1 LLESSMA
8 AGSSSGAALD
18 KELGRALVEGH
29 PDALTRAFRR
39 YHSMVHSILRRGLGP
54 QADVE
59 DVVQDVF
66 LALFRSARGLRDANA
81 VRPFVV
87 GIALHML
94 RQEQRRRKRR
104 SRTSELRFT
113 ALTAVGDGPATSY
126 AVIKLKR
133 LLHRLSEQERASLLL
148 RFGHGMTVTE
158 VAEALQV
165 SEPTAKRRLSRARES
180 LGAWAAR
187 DEFLFSYLRG
197 AKVSLT
203 AGMDC

>member
-8 AGSSSGAALD
+8 AGSSGTALD

-39 YHSMVHSILRRGLGP
+39 YHPMVHSILRRGLGP
-54 QADVE
+54 EADVE

-66 LALFRSARGLRDANA
+66 LALFRGARGLRDANA

-104 SRTSELRFT
+104 HRVSELRFT
-113 ALTAVGDGPATSY
+113 VLTAVGDGPATSY

-133 LLHRLSEQERASLLL
+133 LLQRLSDQERASLLL

-158 VAEALQV
+158 VAETLQV
-165 SEPTAKRRLSRARES
+165 SEPTAKRRLSRARET

-187 DEFLFSYLRG
+187 DEFLLSYLRG

>member
-1 LLESSMA
+1 MLESSNA
-8 AGSSSGAALD
+8 AGPSSGAVLD
-18 KELGRALVEGH
+18 KELGLALVEGR
-29 PDALTRAFRR
+29 PDAITRAFRR
-39 YHSMVHSILRRGLGP
+39 YHPMVHAILRRGLGTE
-54 QADVE
+54 ADVE

-66 LALFRSARGLRDANA
+66 LALFRSARALRDANA
-81 VRPFVV
+81 VRPFVI

-104 SRTSELRFT
+104 SRTAELRFV

-133 LLHRLSEQERASLLL
+133 LLHRLSDQERASLLL

-180 LGAWAAR
+180 MGAWAAR
-187 DEFLFSYLRG
+187 DEFLLSYLSGSR
-197 AKVSLT
+197 VSLT